1 MKNGSPG
8 PDGSPT
14 KTFNSLSLIF
24 HSSLLLYPDCSFV
37 DDFGPVL
44 EYDLDYSWTDYWLTT
59 VERFGNSGLGNR

>member
-1 MKNGSPG
+1 MGARALTDRQQK
-8 PDGSPT
+8 
-14 KTFNSLSLIF
+14 LSILFLLIF